1 MKKWEDIVKER
12 MEEPGGVLP
21 ESVFDEFH
29 ARLDSAAPARR
40 NRFPLSWFLI
50 PAAVAGIAAVL
61 LLLRP
66 VKPDAGMQ
74 IIQQPTPPVAIS
86 TDSAEVLEPVQGTVL
101 VAQAVESAAQATAPA
116 AARRIATHTQAT
128 EIQGDTSP
136 LQDNAVEGNPAEEN
150 IKPDTTDISARDD
163 VNVSEGVNENISE
176 EVKDNSIIDET
187 DIVSSP
193 FVPNTY
199 GTKPLE
205 MKVSHAAAIVAGSGL
220 IAGLAQPLFKLLS
233 SRDYS
238 LEGDPVLGSLK
249 PTAFF
254 PVKAGISTRIPLSDR
269 LYLTPSL
276 EYSMYYST
284 LNYSLAGLKKQH
296 AHYLGVPVR
305 LDWTLASNKWLDV
318 YVGGGLEGSYCLG
331 ATQNGVSVPAK
342 DGFGLSLIGA
352 GGIQFNMTKNIGIY
366 IEPELNLIL
375 PPDNQVLLT
384 YRSSNPIMFSVGG
397 GIRYTFRR

>member
-29 ARLDSAAPARR
+29 ARLDGAAPARR

-66 VKPDAGMQ
+66 GKQDAGLQ
-74 IIQQPTPPVAIS
+74 IIQQPAPPVAMS
-86 TDSAEVLEPVQGTVL
+86 TDSAEVLEPVQATEL
-101 VAQAVESAAQATAPA
+101 VAQAAESAAQATVPA
-116 AARRIATHTQAT
+116 TARRIAAYAQTS
-128 EIQGDTSP
+128 EIQGDINP
-136 LQDNAVEGNPAEEN
+136 LQDDAVEENPAEEN
-150 IKPDTTDISARDD
+150 IKPDTTDISARDSED
-163 VNVSEGVNENISE
+163 VNDGVNESIIE
-176 EVKDNSIIDET
+176 EVKDNRFIDDT
-187 DIVSSP
+187 NIVSSP
-193 FVPNTY
+193 FVPNTS

-205 MKVSHAAAIVAGSGL
+205 MKVSHAAGLVAGSGL
-220 IAGLAQPLFKLLS
+220 IAGLAQPLSRLLS

-238 LEGDPVLGSLK
+238 FEEDPVLGSLK
-249 PTAFF
+249 PTTCL
-254 PVKAGISTRIPLSDR
+254 PVKAGISARIPLSDR
-269 LYLTPSL
+269 LYLTPGL

-284 LNYSLAGLKKQH
+284 LDYSIAGLKKQH

-331 ATQNGVSVPAK
+331 ATQNGVNVPRK

-366 IEPELNLIL
+366 IEPELSLTLTPNS
-375 PPDNQVLLT
+375 QVLLT
-384 YRSSNPIMFSVGG
+384 YRSYNSIMFSVGG
-397 GIRYTFRR
+397 GIRYTFRK